1 MGIPEKIKAIK
12 DEMHKTQINKATE
25 RHIGLL
31 KAKLAKL
38 TREQDESKQR
48 KVGKVRGESFDV
60 RRSGDATVVFI
71 GFPSVGKSTLLN
83 SLTNAKSKI
92 AKYQFTTLTVVPGMM
107 EHRSAKIQ
115 ILDLPGIIE
124 GASSGKG
131 LGKRVLS
138 VARNADL
145 VLLVLDVFHPNH
157 IVLRKELRNIG
168 IRIDEQPP
176 DVIVEKTSSGG
187 IGVNTQVKLMKI
199 SENLIKDILRV
210 YDINNARV
218 IVREDVTD
226 EQFIDVLENRTY
238 VRSLIVMNKIDL
250 VNQNFIN
257 ELQDKIKIDFI
268 PISADAN
275 INIEALKEEIFNTL
289 NFIRIYMRPK
299 NGKPD
304 YDQPL
309 ITRNDSTVL
318 AVCNKIH
325 RNMKNEFR
333 YAMVWGKSV
342 KFGGQKVGMNHV
354 LLDEDVL
361 TIVKKL

>member
-1 MGIPEKIKAIK
+1 M
-12 DEMHKTQINKATE
+12 
-25 RHIGLL
+25 
-31 KAKLAKL
+31 
-38 TREQDESKQR
+38 
-48 KVGKVRGESFDV
+48 
-60 RRSGDATVVFI
+60 
-71 GFPSVGKSTLLN
+71 
-83 SLTNAKSKI
+83 
-92 AKYQFTTLTVVPGMM
+92 
-107 EHRSAKIQ
+107 
-115 ILDLPGIIE
+115 
-124 GASSGKG
+124 
-131 LGKRVLS
+131 
-138 VARNADL
+138 
-145 VLLVLDVFHPNH
+145 
-157 IVLRKELRNIG
+157 
-168 IRIDEQPP
+168 
-176 DVIVEKTSSGG
+176 IVEKTSSGG

-226 EQFIDVLENRTY
+226 EQFIDVLEDRTY

-250 VNQNFIN
+250 VNQDFIN

-268 PISADAN
+268 PISADSN
-275 INIEALKEEIFNTL
+275 INIEALKEAIFNTL